1 MTSKKSSEI
10 TLASERVYEGRVV
23 NLRVDAVR
31 MADGRVAKRE
41 VVEHGVVVVIAALD
55 RDGNVILVRQERTP
69 IGKELWELP
78 AGGVD
83 DGEDA
88 AAAAS
93 RELREETGFD
103 AGRIQRLGGFYSSPG
118 FCSEYLHLFL
128 ATDLHPSPLAQDA
141 DESIVVTAIPLERA
155 LKMVET
161 EEISDAKTIIGLMML
176 GQRRAGSR

>member
-1 MTSKKSSEI
+1 MTSEI

-31 MADGRVAKRE
+31 MADGRVVKRE

-83 DGEDA
+83 DGEDP

-118 FCSEYLHLFL
+118 FCNEYLHLFL
-128 ATDLHPSPLAQDA
+128 ATDLHLSPLAQDT
-141 DESIVVTAIPLERA
+141 DESIEVTAMPLEGA
-155 LKMVET
+155 LKMVEN
-161 EEISDAKTIIGLMML
+161 EDINDAKTMIGLLML
-176 GQRRAGSR
+176 SQQVAGSK

>member
-1 MTSKKSSEI
+1 LTAEI
-10 TLASERVYEGRVV
+10 TLASERIYEGRVV

-41 VVEHGVVVVIAALD
+41 VVEHGAVVVIAALD
-55 RDGNVILVRQERTP
+55 GDGNIILVRQERTP
-69 IGKELWELP
+69 IGKALWELP

-83 DGEDA
+83 EGEDP

-128 ATDLHPSPLAQDA
+128 ATDLHPSPLAQDV
-141 DESIVVTAIPLERA
+141 DESIEVAAIPLERA
-155 LKMVET
+155 LKMVEN
-161 EEISDAKTIIGLMML
+161 EEINDAKTMIGLLML
-176 GQRRAGSR
+176 GQQVAGSK